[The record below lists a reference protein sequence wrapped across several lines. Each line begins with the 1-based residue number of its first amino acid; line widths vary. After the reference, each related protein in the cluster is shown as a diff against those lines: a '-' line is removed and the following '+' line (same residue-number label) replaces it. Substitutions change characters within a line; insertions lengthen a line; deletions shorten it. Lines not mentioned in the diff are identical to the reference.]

1 MVQGQQDERDKSST
15 ASAQASTASAQTSK
29 APAQATTTIHKR
41 QPEAIQRRQTQ
52 QQKRKREQ
60 PPVPHFRHTTKMP
73 VPPQQST
80 AVPHPL
86 AMSHNDDYWV
96 REGHFWKR
104 VHIQTRQ
111 ELYVPQQT
119 DDGADVTKLVPMR
132 FSIIHL
138 LDQQQRKFT
147 INDDWHE
154 DGNRSLD
161 IQWAGPTNFEEQP
174 AYKYELESDN
184 EDDTVQ
190 AANKAKAVR
199 APKPPAE
206 QERKEH
212 ELTHLPCRNGCAIC
226 VKRKGRE
233 DNHPRQQSKQ
243 PVIQMDFC
251 YIEAFNDKQA
261 LPVLTAIDVE
271 TGMTMAVL
279 VQDKHKQFNSLV
291 ACVQTFLVECG
302 RAQATLSPTI
312 LQTDQENFL
321 LGLLKAIASSLGN
334 NVSVRQITGLLFT
347 ITRQH

>member
-1 MVQGQQDERDKSST
+1 
-15 ASAQASTASAQTSK
+15 
-29 APAQATTTIHKR
+29 
-41 QPEAIQRRQTQ
+41 
-52 QQKRKREQ
+52 
-60 PPVPHFRHTTKMP
+60 
-73 VPPQQST
+73 
-80 AVPHPL
+80 
-86 AMSHNDDYWV
+86 MSHNDDYWV

-291 ACVQTFLVECG
+291 TCVQTFLVECG

>member
-1 MVQGQQDERDKSST
+1 MT
-15 ASAQASTASAQTSK
+15 
-29 APAQATTTIHKR
+29 
-41 QPEAIQRRQTQ
+41 
-52 QQKRKREQ
+52 
-60 PPVPHFRHTTKMP
+60 
-73 VPPQQST
+73 
-80 AVPHPL
+80 
-86 AMSHNDDYWV
+86 MSHNDDYWV

-291 ACVQTFLVECG
+291 TCVQTFLVECG